1 MKSRLTQLASLLA
14 ASALAIVTIPVS
26 AAQPVAAKSYKIS
39 VFAKSV
45 PGAYT
50 QPDSIVVVN
59 GHVWIGF
66 GDGVAKDGTDGKSS
80 SIVEFD
86 EEGVPLHAYA
96 VPGHND
102 GLKLDPKT
110 KLLWAL
116 QNEDGNPNLVILDPK
131 TGTET
136 MYTPAVPPAQGGGYD
151 DIAFLNGKV
160 YFSASAPAND
170 PNTSQAIVEVTL
182 TGSQFTVTPTVGGNA
197 AALDVPDDSTVTLN
211 LIDPDSL
218 TTHLGNLVMTNQDGA
233 QLVVVE
239 RPGKANQKV
248 LVFPLKRAG
257 NPVSVDD
264 TLFIPSADGRI
275 LVSDTST
282 DTIYAIDRAAFV
294 PGTAYSAAASDGFVG
309 TVDFDKGVFKPVVKG
324 LVGPHGLAFLAAT
337 GRDEDHDHDQAPSA
351 ACENEGTP

>member
-1 MKSRLTQLASLLA
+1 MKSRPFQFASLLA
-14 ASALAIVTIPVS
+14 ASALAVS
-26 AAQPVAAKSYKIS
+26 TLPANAAPVAVKSYKVS

-50 QPDSIVVVN
+50 APDSIAVVN
-59 GHVWIGF
+59 GHVWVGF
-66 GDGVAKDGTDGKSS
+66 GVAKDGTDGKSS

-86 EEGVPLHAYA
+86 EEGIPLHVYA

-102 GLKLDPKT
+102 GLKLDLKT

-131 TGTET
+131 TGVET
-136 MYTPAVPPAQGGGYD
+136 LYTPAVPPAQGGGYD

-160 YFSASAPAND
+160 YFSASNPAND
-170 PNTSQAIVEVTL
+170 PNTSQAIVAVTL
-182 TGSQFTVTPTVGGNA
+182 SGSHFAVTPVVGGNA

-248 LVFPLKRAG
+248 LVFPLKHAG
-257 NPVSVDD
+257 SPVKVDD
-264 TLFIPSADGRI
+264 TLYVPSADGRI

-282 DTIYAIDRAAFV
+282 DTIYAIDRGAFV
-294 PGTAYSAAASDGFVG
+294 PGTAYSAAASAGFVG
-309 TVDFDKGVFKPVVKG
+309 TVDFNNGRITPVVKG

-337 GRDEDHDHDQAPSA
+337 RDEDEDRDQPASA

>member
-1 MKSRLTQLASLLA
+1 MKSHLCQMASLLA
-14 ASALAIVTIPVS
+14 IGAVSVIVPAAH
-26 AAQPVAAKSYKIS
+26 AAQPTATKSYKIS

-50 QPDSIVVVN
+50 QPDSIEVVD

-80 SIVEFD
+80 SIVEYD
-86 EEGVPLHAYA
+86 EEGVPLHVYS

-131 TGTET
+131 TGNEKH
-136 MYTPAVPPAQGGGYD
+136 YTFAAPPAQGGGYD

-160 YFSASAPAND
+160 YFSASNPASD

-182 TGSQFTVTPTVGGNA
+182 VGSQVKVVPILNGNA
-197 AALDVPDDSTVTLN
+197 AAEDVPDDSTVTLN

-218 TTHLGNLVMTNQDGA
+218 TTRLGRLVMTNQDGA
-233 QLVVVE
+233 QLIVVE
-239 RPGKANQKV
+239 RPGKTNQEV
-248 LVFPLKRAG
+248 LVFPLKHAG
-257 NPVSVDD
+257 SPVKVDD
-264 TLFIPSADGRI
+264 TVFVPGVHGRI

-282 DTIYAIDRAAFV
+282 DTIYAIDRSAFV
-294 PGTAYSAAASDGFVG
+294 PGTAYSAASTAGFVG
-309 TVDFDKGVFKPVVKG
+309 TVNFDNGVITPIVNG
-324 LVGPHGLAFLAAT
+324 LVGPHGMAFLAAT
-337 GRDEDHDHDQAPSA
+337 KNDEDHDRDQPASA
-351 ACENEGTP
+351 ACETEVTP